1 MARFMVKASEY
12 KNVCKAVN
20 DKKLAELKKEII
32 EILKKQDEKE
42 FKKAVDLFE
51 SQEMHYSHLEKSIT
65 GKWVEKAGYGVGTV
79 RIWKGKKYKKIAPG
93 KWARVFDKE
102 GRGTNIAIG
111 KLIAKVQ
118 KIDNVEDLMALVM
131 ANKQR
136 FVDENGVDLPVLD
149 KLRAAVDSR
158 NGNVG
163 SKEKPA
169 EKKEVDY
176 SKMSED
182 ELNELNKK
190 LRQTIKEKDYG
201 EADEEIEQIKEI
213 SKQKIVNS
221 YKTREK
227 HTLQHVEGVEQ
238 KKKMIADSKAIVE
251 KDLAKK
257 EKQRAKESSIAK
269 KNQMA
274 DEINELKYMKVAFEQ
289 LENEVNSESQN
300 SDSDIERAK
309 DKIKQYAG
317 KKINS
322 NEISDIKILDD
333 GERSGFLT
341 FEFKSGNDKY
351 KMTYDSGFGDEKGG
365 ASIKKIE
372 SEESENEKK
381 TETKEVPFGGV
392 DKTDEGEGK
401 EALAMAD
408 KINEVAEKGEL
419 KVGDATFKVDKEG
432 KEWAVRTEIMNAIK
446 CKDAI
451 DNINKNFDKAAKKK
465 LEEDLKE
472 KLDKIKAKLPDV
484 VKEGKLE
491 ENKKIVEERLKN
503 YSQFGTTIDE
513 VVEKYKKDLISKIEN
528 HVKDNQLFTSRN
540 TDDIELLGDL
550 EHQSELAS
558 YKGSGVFYTEVKK
571 LLDEYN
577 EESETGSEESDYV
590 QKKRDAKEGYWSDE
604 FKERNMNNIKQKI
617 AAMKED
623 GASDKKIKAYLEE
636 TIETNTNDIP
646 WRERAIEEG
655 RIKGNQA
662 NDYRDTIQER
672 TVRIENCKEL
682 LKEYETKVE
691 KSLEETFLMDMFVE
705 DEIKKFE
712 EEQEEESLF
721 DDYSAEQPGLFN
733 STAMKV
739 REAMNRYNIL

>member
-20 DKKLAELKKEII
+20 DRKLAELKKEII

-51 SQEMHYSHLEKSIT
+51 SQEMHYTHLEKSIT

-111 KLIAKVQ
+111 KLIARVN
-118 KIDNVEDLMALVM
+118 KIDNAEDLLQFVM
-131 ANKQR
+131 ENKQR
-136 FVDENGVDLPVLD
+136 FVDEDGKELSILD
-149 KLRAAVDSR
+149 KVRAAVDTRNEKLSGESSTYVYGVGENVNRAKNEMFSKKDKIKKEEADLHKVSR
-158 NGNVG
+158 KLSQIPTTELKQEKARLERAVENKTRSKRDSLNNTIFRESNQEKLDAINKELEKR

-169 EKKEVDY
+169 EKKEADY

-201 EADEEIEQIKEI
+201 EADEEIEQINKI
-213 SKQKIVNS
+213 SKQKIINS

-227 HTLQHVEGVEQ
+227 HTLQHVEGIEQ
-238 KKKMIADSKAIVE
+238 KKKIIADSKAIVE
-251 KDLAKK
+251 KDLARK
-257 EKQRAKESSIAK
+257 EKQRAKESYIAK

-274 DEINELKYMKVAFEQ
+274 DEINELKYMKAAFEQ

-333 GERSGFLT
+333 GERSGFFT

-351 KMTYDSGFGDEKGG
+351 KMTYDSGFGGEKGG

-372 SEESENEKK
+372 
-381 TETKEVPFGGV
+381 
-392 DKTDEGEGK
+392 
-401 EALAMAD
+401 
-408 KINEVAEKGEL
+408 
-419 KVGDATFKVDKEG
+419 
-432 KEWAVRTEIMNAIK
+432 
-446 CKDAI
+446 
-451 DNINKNFDKAAKKK
+451 
-465 LEEDLKE
+465 
-472 KLDKIKAKLPDV
+472 
-484 VKEGKLE
+484 
-491 ENKKIVEERLKN
+491 
-503 YSQFGTTIDE
+503 
-513 VVEKYKKDLISKIEN
+513 
-528 HVKDNQLFTSRN
+528 
-540 TDDIELLGDL
+540 
-550 EHQSELAS
+550 
-558 YKGSGVFYTEVKK
+558 
-571 LLDEYN
+571 
-577 EESETGSEESDYV
+577 SEESDYV

-682 LKEYETKVE
+682 LKEYESESDKLDAKEEKRIGMQKQLLELNRQRQENNKNIKNLNSKLITLKQERAEDEARGNSVE
-691 KSLEETFLMDMFVE
+691 KYDKEIKDTQKEIDNLLDDNYSIENKGTKIANELNQMDKDGVKKSFVDDFVIDMFIDEDVEKLEEE
-705 DEIKKFE
+705 K
-712 EEQEEESLF
+712 EEESLF

-739 REAMNRYNIL
+739 QEAMNRCNIL